1 MYRNVEIIL
10 YDENILYDKLQI
22 LNRYKN
28 IQWAYIMHDKDN
40 VKEHYHL
47 RIFCEDKKS
56 ISAWSKLLKV
66 EKHDIETLTY
76 KKLSIRY
83 LVHLDNPEKYQYS
96 FDNIVSNFEVKPYL
110 TNKSSEIDD
119 ISTILNLIDNSG
131 YLTLYFITNF
141 CVSHNLWSSYRRN
154 YSIIREYLIEHNKQF
169 Y

>member
-10 YDENILYDKLQI
+10 YDENILYDKLKI
-22 LNRYKN
+22 LNKYKN

-56 ISAWSKLLKV
+56 ISAWAKLLKV
-66 EKHDIETLTY
+66 EKHEIEILIY

-96 FDNIVSNFEVKPYL
+96 FDNIISNFELKSYL
-110 TNKSSEIDD
+110 TNQSSETDD
-119 ISTILNLIDNSG
+119 ITLILSFIDTSG
-131 YLTLYFITNF
+131 YISMYTLANYCLSN
-141 CVSHNLWSSYRRN
+141 HLWSSYRRN
-154 YSIIREYLIEHNKQF
+154 YSIIREYLLEHNKQF
-169 Y
+169 H